1 MVMPFIIAA
10 AVGYLLGSIPFALII
25 GKVFFKTDIRN
36 HGSGNLGGGNAGR
49 VLGKGAGLSV
59 MTLDILKVTL
69 AIFIASLLHDS
80 QEIMI
85 LAGLFA
91 AVGHC
96 FPVFARFK
104 GGKAV
109 ATMYG
114 FLFGMTVVAHR
125 SPLLFLLPLAVF
137 LIIILITR
145 IIAISSIGSALA
157 VTVYAAFFESSPA
170 LFVSLCI
177 FSVLIIVR
185 HRANIIR
192 MIRGEENKVSWIK
205 RK

>member
-109 ATMYG
+109 CLWQKEG
-114 FLFGMTVVAHR
+114 EHVRFLADVPVGVKASFRFGNTERELNEGHNE
-125 SPLLFLLPLAVF
+125 LL
-137 LIIILITR
+137 I
-145 IIAISSIGSALA
+145 
-157 VTVYAAFFESSPA
+157 
-170 LFVSLCI
+170 
-177 FSVLIIVR
+177 
-185 HRANIIR
+185 
-192 MIRGEENKVSWIK
+192 
-205 RK
+205 

>member
-1 MVMPFIIAA
+1 MIPFIIAA
-10 AVGYLLGSIPFALII
+10 AVGSLLGSIPFALII
-25 GKVFFKTDIRN
+25 GKVFFKTDIRH

-69 AIFIASLLHDS
+69 AIFIASLLCDS

-157 VTVYAAFFESSPA
+157 VTVYAAFFENSPA

-192 MIRGEENKVSWIK
+192 MIRGKENKVSWIK

>member
-1 MVMPFIIAA
+1 MVIPFIIAA

-69 AIFIASLLHDS
+69 AIYIASLLHDS

-125 SPLLFLLPLAVF
+125 SPLLFIFPLAVF

-157 VTVYAAFFESSPA
+157 VTVYAAFFENSPA

>member
-1 MVMPFIIAA
+1 MVIPFIIAA

-157 VTVYAAFFESSPA
+157 VTVYAAFFENSPA